1 MDTDKVTR
9 LGRYPTLRDGHAA
22 RVQVVFAS
30 AKSFLST
37 TPKLQESLR
46 GKLKIPSFFDRMHLQ
61 SSGFCGYDVWL
72 DKNEDLEFYTM
83 YTYWSRF
90 TVKQTYDKLQPKRT
104 FTPHISNH
112 HNGSGEWNADITI
125 HGPQSARHG
134 WEWYEM
140 GFFACWTQS
149 GSLTLLCFDLPA
161 KSQSDIHSTFCSQNV
176 SHSCPY
182 AVFPQVLDALL
193 RLYDDSVWA
202 IRNHISQWEAAHQQQ
217 RRSLETDYFLLHE
230 IARHGVH
237 VSETLSVAIRS
248 LDAMQHHHERFRAD
262 SNLAR
267 SKNGRRRWDKVG
279 SRFEFQLGLLQGLL
293 QRSEANNARIQNE
306 ITLAF
311 NAAAQRDSKVQLQI
325 GEEAKREASA
335 MKAIAVVTMTFFPA
349 TFVSFTIG
357 WICPLPLE
365 KEAARLVL
373 DEEYPQ
379 EEVQYQ
385 NAYYLGGRIGKH
397 KVVMGVQRGIG
408 LEYATS
414 LAERMR
420 AGFPN
425 IRHFLL
431 VGIAGG
437 VPRYGPA
444 GAVSEIVLGDV
455 VVSSPRGNHGG
466 VLQYDRGAWKGQGR
480 LNFRGHTNG
489 VPGDLLAAVNNF
501 RADGWSKTNIAEVL
515 KQMRLKLD
523 EQRKH
528 QYDDPGVDADRLFQD
543 TYEHQGTELDD
554 CSACCD
560 ARYIIS
566 RSARGEGAKRSV
578 DNPSVHFG
586 NIASSNQLQISAV
599 ERNRVRREHDAICFE
614 MEAAGVMNEYSCVVV
629 RGICDYAD
637 SHKNKGWQNYAAA
650 TAAAARSTEQP
661 PPQQTAS
668 TQNNTFGNSRDS
680 IQAGIINGNI
690 HDAMA
695 SATSTATFGNANRS
709 IQAHT
714 INGSVEFHVPSGY
727 ESTLGRL
734 PQAADA
740 PFNSYV
746 KQDEPA
752 CLPGTRVDL
761 LHEIY
766 SWVDG
771 TDERSAA
778 AYQRRC
784 SKARSDIVSQA
795 LGDQWQHLVCSP
807 LSELRESEQGPE
819 TYVVVVDALDECD
832 SDSNIRIIVQLLAK
846 VPSSINR
853 RPAAG
858 VADEQAR
865 SADLARG
872 SARYQGSTRTSRF
885 IEYRH

>member
-1 MDTDKVTR
+1 
-9 LGRYPTLRDGHAA
+9 
-22 RVQVVFAS
+22 
-30 AKSFLST
+30 
-37 TPKLQESLR
+37 
-46 GKLKIPSFFDRMHLQ
+46 
-61 SSGFCGYDVWL
+61 
-72 DKNEDLEFYTM
+72 
-83 YTYWSRF
+83 
-90 TVKQTYDKLQPKRT
+90 
-104 FTPHISNH
+104 
-112 HNGSGEWNADITI
+112 
-125 HGPQSARHG
+125 
-134 WEWYEM
+134 
-140 GFFACWTQS
+140 
-149 GSLTLLCFDLPA
+149 
-161 KSQSDIHSTFCSQNV
+161 
-176 SHSCPY
+176 
-182 AVFPQVLDALL
+182 
-193 RLYDDSVWA
+193 
-202 IRNHISQWEAAHQQQ
+202 
-217 RRSLETDYFLLHE
+217 
-230 IARHGVH
+230 
-237 VSETLSVAIRS
+237 
-248 LDAMQHHHERFRAD
+248 
-262 SNLAR
+262 
-267 SKNGRRRWDKVG
+267 
-279 SRFEFQLGLLQGLL
+279 
-293 QRSEANNARIQNE
+293 
-306 ITLAF
+306 
-311 NAAAQRDSKVQLQI
+311 
-325 GEEAKREASA
+325 
-335 MKAIAVVTMTFFPA
+335 
-349 TFVSFTIG
+349 
-357 WICPLPLE
+357 
-365 KEAARLVL
+365 
-373 DEEYPQ
+373 
-379 EEVQYQ
+379 
-385 NAYYLGGRIGKH
+385 
-397 KVVMGVQRGIG
+397 
-408 LEYATS
+408 
-414 LAERMR
+414 
-420 AGFPN
+420 
-425 IRHFLL
+425 
-431 VGIAGG
+431 
-437 VPRYGPA
+437 
-444 GAVSEIVLGDV
+444 
-455 VVSSPRGNHGG
+455 
-466 VLQYDRGAWKGQGR
+466 
-480 LNFRGHTNG
+480 
-489 VPGDLLAAVNNF
+489 
-501 RADGWSKTNIAEVL
+501 
-515 KQMRLKLD
+515 MRLKLD

-614 MEAAGVMNEYSCVVV
+614 MEAAG
-629 RGICDYAD
+629 
-637 SHKNKGWQNYAAA
+637 NKGWQNYAAA

-771 TDERSAA
+771 TDERCIFWLSGLAGTGNELLLLA
-778 AYQRRC
+778 RGGDVGHAGKFVTSIAVQLAHSVPAVRQLI
-784 SKARSDIVSQA
+784 SDAVAKRSDIVSQA

-846 VPSSINR
+846 VPSSITGVRLRVLLTSRPEVPIWHGFSQIPGEHQDFALHRVSPLIINDDIRLFLEHEFRLIKENR
-853 RPAAG
+853 RLRTDWPGATVIAQLVQSASRLFIWAAT
-858 VADEQAR
+858 AC
-865 SADLARG
+865 
-872 SARYQGSTRTSRF
+872 RF
-885 IEYRH
+885 IEKGDVNFWVDEISAHKKLASCCLELMSATGGLRQDMCSLSKPGTLRGEIREEAVASGLPPELQYACRYWVEHVERSHPSITDGDVVHIFLQMHLLHWLEAMSLMGETGQCVRLLARLQALIASPTSGCAGFLRDANRFVLRFCSVLAEAPLQVYSSALVFAPERSVVRRAFVDQVAQEVQMVSDRDTDWDACRSVLEGHRSGVTAVVFSPDGQLVASASLDNTVRVWETATGTCRSVLEGHRSDVTAVVFSPDGQLVASASWDTTVRVWETATGTCRTVLEGQSSFINHLTFSPDGRVLRTNKGDIPLPPGLSRCHLSGRKNILRSSQ